1 MAAAVTLTEGASASR
16 PRSSRA
22 PLLIVGL
29 SVAWIVMITIFCL
42 VGSAIA
48 PYSAVAQN
56 LSIGMAG
63 PTAQHWLGTDALG
76 RDVLSIIIVGARTAV
91 IGPAIIAVVS
101 MTIGSALGLLAG
113 YYGGHTDTV
122 IMRWADVMYA
132 LPGLIVAI
140 VVVGVTGGGYW
151 LAVLVITILS
161 IPYDARIVRAAT
173 LDQRGR
179 PYVEAA
185 KLLGVRDRVLLARH
199 IFPNVLPIELANAFL
214 TFAFS
219 LVTLASLSFLG
230 LGVPPGTPDWG
241 RLLADSYERLSD
253 NALASIAPGVM
264 LVLTAASAS
273 IVGDWL
279 YERLSDRGRA
289 R

>member
-1 MAAAVTLTEGASASR
+1 MV
-16 PRSSRA
+16 
-22 PLLIVGL
+22 V
-29 SVAWIVMITIFCL
+29 IFCL
-42 VGSAIA
+42 AGPAIA
-48 PYSAVAQN
+48 PFSASSQN

-63 PTAQHWLGTDALG
+63 ASAQHWLGTDSLG
-76 RDVLSIIIVGARTAV
+76 RDVLSIVIVGARTAV
-91 IGPAIIAVVS
+91 VGPAIIAVGS
-101 MTIGSALGLLAG
+101 MAIGSALGLLAG
-113 YYGGHTDTV
+113 YYGGRADTI

-173 LDQRGR
+173 LEQRGR

-185 KLLGVRDRVLLARH
+185 RLLGVKNRVLLVRH

-230 LGVPPGTPDWG
+230 LGVPPGTADWG
-241 RLLADSYERLSD
+241 RLLASSYELLSS
-253 NALASIAPGVM
+253 NALASVVPGIM
-264 LVLTAASAS
+264 LVLTAASS
-273 IVGDWL
+273 NILGDWV
-279 YERLSDRGRA
+279 YEKLSDRGRA